1 MLKRNEE
8 PKRKISGAKTHKR
21 GRLSSEL
28 DRRRMEIST
37 KNQPPKRK
45 RTLVTHRINYYAIKH
60 DIHKDGTQS
69 FLFPNTEEE

>member
-8 PKRKISGAKTHKR
+8 TKKKIVGAKTHKR

-28 DRRRMEIST
+28 DRRRMEIFT
-37 KNQPPKRK
+37 KNHPLKRK

-60 DIHKDGTQS
+60 NIHKDGTQS
-69 FLFPNTEEE
+69 FIFPNMEEE